1 MNQSVTCSGA
11 MHDLTWLCLEGSD
24 MALLESV
31 YSSDSVFLIPLNQIL
46 YCSCT
51 CRDKA
56 CSASAHRQKW
66 GWEESWVEVR
76 QWYLLAEEAVHQEDE
91 ETLKAVDD
99 GEVGHDVGSWS
110 KAGLWGHS
118 DERWPH
124 CSVREK
130 GQSWL
135 WLCCCL
141 WVGSWLT
148 SLRQSLH
155 TSARSLLKLTEATQP
170 LARTYCVRDPW
181 SVRG

>member
-1 MNQSVTCSGA
+1 MWVIIGYHLLYTQLSSMIGMCCSMNQSVTCSGA

-24 MALLESV
+24 TALLESV

-99 GEVGHDVGSWS
+99 GEEVGHDVGSWS
-110 KAGLWGHS
+110 HLQDS
-118 DERWPH
+118 QTP
-124 CSVREK
+124 C
-130 GQSWL
+130 
-135 WLCCCL
+135 
-141 WVGSWLT
+141 T
-148 SLRQSLH
+148 SQDKELSCGF
-155 TSARSLLKLTEATQP
+155 K
-170 LARTYCVRDPW
+170 C
-181 SVRG
+181 